1 MSEEQNSPFVF
12 GTGDVEILDRQ
23 PLYQGFFAMEK
34 VTLRHRRFEG
44 GWTPAFDRELF
55 LRGDATCVL
64 PYDPRRGEVV
74 LLEQFRPGA
83 LGRDRTPWL
92 MELVAGMNEPGETP
106 EQVARREGVE
116 EANLHFLGL
125 EHICNYLG
133 SPGGCTEQTTLFCG
147 CVSSEE
153 AGGLHGLADEHEDIR
168 VHVMPF
174 EGALAMVYDGRIDNA
189 AAIISLQWLALN
201 RRRIDERWLGSLR

>member
-1 MSEEQNSPFVF
+1 MSEVENKPFVF
-12 GTGDVEILDRQ
+12 GTKDVEILRRE
-23 PLYQGFFAMEK
+23 PLYRGFFAMEK
-34 VTLRHRRFEG
+34 ITLRHRRFEG
-44 GWTPAFDRELF
+44 GWTPTFQRELF

-106 EQVARREGVE
+106 EQVARREGIE
-116 EANLHFLGL
+116 EANLHFLAL
-125 EHICNYLG
+125 EPICNFLG
-133 SPGGCTEQTTLFCG
+133 SPGGCTERTTLFCG

-168 VHVMPF
+168 VHVMSVENAF
-174 EGALAMVYDGRIDNA
+174 AMVCDGRIDNA

-201 RRRIDERWLGSLR
+201 RARMDERWLGSVR